1 MFNHPYNDSTAPDQ
15 HRNTPTHTQTH
26 TTQYRERR
34 EEGGQSCVYIENASS
49 LSLWLFPAAGIN
61 YPSTCFCCYFSSS
74 MKSLFLS
81 IDSSSSPPPPS
92 PVQHT
97 HKDLIR
103 YLVPQTLST
112 IVFRLASQNFA
123 AGHFDGTLYTD
134 TEPIYTSSAC
144 WIEIRPDR
152 SGMLLQM
159 DRIRWARVAADSVV
173 SHSHGD

>member
-1 MFNHPYNDSTAPDQ
+1 MIRLLQTSTGTHQ
-15 HRNTPTHTQTH
+15 HTHTDTH
-26 TTQYRERR
+26 NTISRK
-34 EEGGQSCVYIENASS
+34 EGGGRTKLRIHRKRQQP

-74 MKSLFLS
+74 MKSLSLS

-134 TEPIYTSSAC
+134 TEPIYIRRVRVELKSA
-144 WIEIRPDR
+144 
-152 SGMLLQM
+152 
-159 DRIRWARVAADSVV
+159 RIDPECCCRWTV
-173 SHSHGD
+173 

>member
-15 HRNTPTHTQTH
+15 HRNTPTHTHRH
-26 TTQYRERR
+26 TQHNIEKGGRR
-34 EEGGQSCVYIENASS
+34 EDKVAYTEKTPAAS

-74 MKSLFLS
+74 MKSLSLS

-144 WIEIRPDR
+144 
-152 SGMLLQM
+152 
-159 DRIRWARVAADSVV
+159 
-173 SHSHGD
+173 